1 MSAPDTVPE
10 EARRRIRSFVRRE
23 GRITDAQ
30 KDALERLVPR
40 YGLDHV
46 EGPLD
51 LVAIFGRSAPV
62 TFEIGFGNGD
72 ALLARAQAN
81 PSRDYVGV
89 EVHRPG
95 LGRLLH
101 HVERAGL
108 ANVRAMGRDAVDI
121 LRDQVADAALDEIVI
136 EFPDPWHKK
145 RHHKRRL
152 VQPEFVRLACDRLAI
167 GGRLILATDWEPYAR
182 HMLEALA
189 TEPRLENLAADGRFV
204 PRPASRPKTR
214 FECRGERL
222 GHAVFDLAFVR
233 RRP

>member
-1 MSAPDTVPE
+1 MSGPDSVPE

-30 KDALERLVPR
+30 KDALERLAPR
-40 YGLDHV
+40 FGLDA
-46 EGPLD
+46 EGPIRF
-51 LVAIFGRSAPV
+51 AAAFGRDAPV

-101 HVERAGL
+101 HVERL
-108 ANVRAMGRDAVDI
+108 ELSNVRAIGRDAVDV
-121 LRDQVADAALDEIVI
+121 LRDQVVEAALDEIVI
-136 EFPDPWHKK
+136 EFPDPWHKT

-152 VQPEFVRLACDRLAI
+152 VQPEFVRLAADKLAI
-167 GGRLILATDWEPYAR
+167 GGRLILATDWAPYAQ

-189 TEPRLENLAADGRFV
+189 TEPRLENLSADGRFV
-204 PRPASRPKTR
+204 PRPASRPITR
-214 FECRGERL
+214 FEARGERL